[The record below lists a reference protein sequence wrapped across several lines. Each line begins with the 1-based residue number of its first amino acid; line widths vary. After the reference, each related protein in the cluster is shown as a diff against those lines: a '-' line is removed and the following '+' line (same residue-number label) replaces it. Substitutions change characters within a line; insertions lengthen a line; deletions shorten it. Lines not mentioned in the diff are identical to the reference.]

1 MHPSAQ
7 KKNPFFMQGTYF
19 ATAFKPPCPQPSGSR
34 IVRAAMEEDCLYLNV
49 WTNFLPRSP
58 GDGRP
63 RPVIVFLGR
72 RNPYLDSF

>member
-1 MHPSAQ
+1 MNISSTKR
-7 KKNPFFMQGTYF
+7 KKIFSQGTYF

-63 RPVIVFLGR
+63 RPVIVFLGT
-72 RNPYLDSF
+72 RNLFF